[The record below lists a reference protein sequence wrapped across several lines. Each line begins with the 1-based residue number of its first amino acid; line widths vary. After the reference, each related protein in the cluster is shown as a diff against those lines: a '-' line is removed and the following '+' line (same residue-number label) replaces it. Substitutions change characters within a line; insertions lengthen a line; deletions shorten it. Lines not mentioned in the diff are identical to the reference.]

1 MSWMPARFWQVLIT
15 SMTMRISSDK
25 QRSVTPANTEKT
37 YDSHWDFLAAPQ
49 KARNRALLFYLGF
62 VLFRDENTLNK
73 NGRNQM
79 MQFFT
84 LVSKRL
90 FNKKKKLKTI
100 FLFFNTIVLWYTA
113 IPASEIHCF
122 QSTSFLV
129 WEHQFKMKTSHECNC
144 VPDVKAGTESE

>member
-25 QRSVTPANTEKT
+25 QRSVTSANTEKT

-49 KARNRALLFYLGF
+49 KAGHRALLFYLGF
-62 VLFRDENTLNK
+62 VLFGDKSTLNT
-73 NGRNQM
+73 NGRNQT

-90 FNKKKKLKTI
+90 FNKKKIKDHLPLLQHYSPLI
-100 FLFFNTIVLWYTA
+100 YSNPSLWNSLFPKHILLGMRTSIQNENITWMQLCPW
-113 IPASEIHCF
+113 C
-122 QSTSFLV
+122 QSR
-129 WEHQFKMKTSHECNC
+129 NRI
-144 VPDVKAGTESE
+144 